1 MRICESQIRCLFRQ
15 FNKDYFGNILPMP
28 YIKIRHSVNTLGYF
42 SYMQNEMSGTTETL
56 EISDFYAYTSNQLR
70 DIVVHEMIHYYLYYI
85 GEDVRL
91 KHGKSFM
98 RMARQL
104 NQSYG
109 LHVTPTI
116 DLTRMKPRPDAPYR
130 KRLLFKII
138 SYTEMKLFKIS

>member
-1 MRICESQIRCLFRQ
+1 MRVCESQIRCLFRQ
-15 FNKDYFGNILPMP
+15 FNQDYFGNLLPMP

-42 SYMQNEMSGTTETL
+42 SYMQNEMFGTTETL
-56 EISDFYAYTSNQLR
+56 EISDVYEYTSNQLR

-116 DLTRMKPRPDAPYR
+116 DLTRMKPRPDAPYL

-138 SYTEMKLFKIS
+138 S

>member
-1 MRICESQIRCLFRQ
+1 MRVCESQIRCLFRQ
-15 FNKDYFGNILPMP
+15 FNQDYFGNLLPMP
-28 YIKIRHSVNTLGYF
+28 YIKIRPSVNTLGDF
-42 SYMQNEMSGTTETL
+42 SYMQNEMFGTTETL
-56 EISDFYAYTSNQLR
+56 EISDFYEYTSNQLR

-116 DLTRMKPRPDAPYR
+116 DLTRMKPRPDAPYL

-138 SYTEMKLFKIS
+138 S

>member
-1 MRICESQIRCLFRQ
+1 
-15 FNKDYFGNILPMP
+15 MP

-42 SYMQNEMSGTTETL
+42 SYMQNEMFGTTETL
-56 EISDFYAYTSNQLR
+56 EISDFYEYTSNQLR

-116 DLTRMKPRPDAPYR
+116 DLTRMKPRPDAPYL

-138 SYTEMKLFKIS
+138 S

>member
-1 MRICESQIRCLFRQ
+1 MRVCESQIRCLFRQ
-15 FNKDYFGNILPMP
+15 FNQDYFGNLLPMP

-42 SYMQNEMSGTTETL
+42 SYMQNEMFGTTEIL
-56 EISDFYAYTSNQLR
+56 EISDFYEYTSNQLR

-116 DLTRMKPRPDAPYR
+116 DLTRMKPRPDAPYL

-138 SYTEMKLFKIS
+138 S

>member
-91 KHGKSFM
+91 KHGKSFK

-104 NQSYG
+104 NQTYG

-116 DLTRMKPRPDAPYR
+116 DLTRMKPRPDAPYL

-138 SYTEMKLFKIS
+138 R

>member
-56 EISDFYAYTSNQLR
+56 EISDFYEYTSNQLR

-116 DLTRMKPRPDAPYR
+116 DLTRMKPRPDAPYL

-138 SYTEMKLFKIS
+138 S

>member
-15 FNKDYFGNILPMP
+15 FNKDYFGNILPIP
-28 YIKIRHSVNTLGYF
+28 HIKIRHSDNTLGYF
-42 SYMQNEMSGTTETL
+42 SYMPDKMFGTTETL

-85 GEDVRL
+85 GEDIRL

-116 DLTRMKPRPDAPYR
+116 DLMRIIPRPHASNL

-138 SYTEMKLFKIS
+138 S